1 MDSIRSKST
10 FAPYPTFLTVKLF
23 QKSAGKASAH
33 RGHLSSATA
42 IANAS
47 EDTLLLLLLHLQTGI
62 FSRQQKRATGTL
74 MSVRC
79 PSDPISPNCR
89 ERVAESRHITWLCGG
104 ACVSARAQ
112 YLTYV
117 QYSTYV
123 PYLATLPSSRM
134 WRARVRKTRVVCL
147 TVPLLVDLFSVSRKV
162 SLAAFR

>member
-1 MDSIRSKST
+1 MSDLSDCR
-10 FAPYPTFLTVKLF
+10 ALP
-23 QKSAGKASAH
+23 KSAGIASAQQ
-33 RGHLSSATA
+33 GHPSDTA
-42 IANAS
+42 DAFAS
-47 EDTLLLLLLHLQTGI
+47 EDTLLLLLLVMHLRTGI

-89 ERVAESRHITWLCGG
+89 ERVAESRHITWLRGG
-104 ACVSARAQ
+104 ACVPARAQ

-123 PYLATLPSSRM
+123 PYLDTLPSSRM

-147 TVPLLVDLFSVSRKV
+147 TVPMWICALSRGRYLWQR
-162 SLAAFR
+162 SDI